1 MKKRNKA
8 KSSRVSKAGRSFRVL
23 LAAALLTAGVVTAI
37 ARRESTSGAAAKSA
51 AATEAGK
58 NLVTVEV
65 AGNKLQVD
73 ARTLQ
78 QGPLRQD
85 QAQAL
90 ADTLKGNQSTQGLV
104 EIQHAD
110 GSTSLDLQG
119 RFQDVMMAQRNDDGT
134 VSHACVNT
142 PEAAREFLQKQNT
155 QTAPSGTGAA
165 RKAPVKVQ

>member
-65 AGNKLQVD
+65 AGKKLQVD

-78 QGPLRQD
+78 QGPLTQD
-85 QAQAL
+85 QAQQL
-90 ADTLKGNQSTQGLV
+90 ADQLKDNKSTDGLV
-104 EIQHAD
+104 QIRQAN
-110 GSTSLDLQG
+110 GALSMDLQG
-119 RFQDVMMAQRNDDGT
+119 RFQDIVIAKKNDDGS
-134 VSHACVNT
+134 VSQACVDN
-142 PEAAREFLQKQNT
+142 PEAASSFLKNT
-155 QTAPSGTGAA
+155 PAPTTPSVPGGA
-165 RKAPVKVQ
+165 RKAPVEIQ